1 MKDRIRQL
9 MESQHMTQQTF
20 ANFIG
25 MSAASLSSI
34 FNDRTKPTVN
44 TIMAIKSKI
53 PDISLDW
60 LMDGEGPMYKTNV
73 QAGQD
78 TSSVESP
85 TPGAV
90 SDLFD
95 MPQTVSNNQVNAVRV
110 VQSAADLK
118 YLDKTPKK
126 ITEIRVFYD
135 DSTYES
141 FVPKK

>member
-1 MKDRIRQL
+1 

-25 MSAASLSSI
+25 TSAASLSSI

-44 TIMAIKSKI
+44 IITAIKDKI

-60 LMDGEGPMYKTNV
+60 LMFGDGPMYKTHLSSADGNV
-73 QAGQD
+73 ISD
-78 TSSVESP
+78 SSLPKDRV
-85 TPGAV
+85 PGNN
-90 SDLFD
+90 SGGIDLFD
-95 MPQTVSNNQVNAVRV
+95 MPPVTSPKPLGQTQVP
-110 VQSAADLK
+110 QSSMDLNFI
-118 YLDKTPKK
+118 DKTPKK

-135 DSTYES
+135 DLTYES